1 MHVKDDYTV
10 YLRQGVRKE
19 EEDRRAERQKIDR
32 RAKRQKR
39 DSSGEVSRQTGGER
53 SADRWAE

>member
-1 MHVKDDYTV
+1 MSKVSI

-19 EEDRRAERQKIDR
+19 EEDRQTGRKTEDRQTGEKTE
-32 RAKRQKR
+32 R